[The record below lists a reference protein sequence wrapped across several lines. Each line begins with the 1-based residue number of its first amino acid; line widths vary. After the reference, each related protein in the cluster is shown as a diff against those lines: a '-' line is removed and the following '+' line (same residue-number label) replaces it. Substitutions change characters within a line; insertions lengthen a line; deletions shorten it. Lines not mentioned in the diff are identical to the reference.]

1 MGNTSKAQLIM
12 AVKIGCVRVVE
23 DLLIDGENPDTMDKN
38 GDTVLILA
46 ARHKHPKVIKKLLD
60 AGANPKAKGN
70 DGKDAWTISSDKS
83 DPESQEL
90 LQEATMR

>member
-1 MGNTSKAQLIM
+1 MGNTSKTQLIM